1 MTSTFTHF
9 PSWNKGLFLSNLR
22 SSIFKRYSMKMHKL
36 THVPTGNSLHD
47 VSVIA
52 CSRWGHENSNLSS
65 SALEEMIAFEG
76 TDASKFCYCY
86 KNYNHLKADWKQ
98 NTAIILS
105 LPALKK
111 KITQGKRHKLS
122 ILILHFE
129 NTDYKK

>member
-1 MTSTFTHF
+1 M
-9 PSWNKGLFLSNLR
+9 R
-22 SSIFKRYSMKMHKL
+22 
-36 THVPTGNSLHD
+36 V
-47 VSVIA
+47 VSAIA

-76 TDASKFCYCY
+76 TDASKFCDCY
-86 KNYNHLKADWKQ
+86 KNDNHLKADWKQ
-98 NTAIILS
+98 NTAIILP
-105 LPALKK
+105 LPAPQK